1 MLMSIRLNVLMYI
14 HGKVAVTLVV
24 REQSAH
30 DRLKMEAMSGQTVVL
45 VVITLVSVL
54 YASGLVMVH
63 TQNGIVLNVAGQ
75 AQVRLV
81 LVVTEH

>member
-1 MLMSIRLNVLMYI
+1 
-14 HGKVAVTLVV
+14 
-24 REQSAH
+24 
-30 DRLKMEAMSGQTVVL
+30 MEAMSGQTVVL

>member
-1 MLMSIRLNVLMYI
+1 MVVL
-14 HGKVAVTLVV
+14 
-24 REQSAH
+24 EQSAH

-63 TQNGIVLNVAGQ
+63 TQNGIVLDVAGQ